1 MECVS
6 HHKRHSSTL
15 FRNTHVSLSRLIGKY
30 FFITFCCSVYTH
42 HFLPFPAM
50 RRYNNL
56 VLIFCLF
63 CIFPEV
69 NANVFKKL
77 AASFSD
83 DTKFKLPPERCIVI
97 RLKHIPVSLNKTE
110 NGENYLNSEVN
121 DKLELKFTRACDR
134 DIKCVIY
141 YNNGSPSSHL
151 TTDSSDTNV
160 QIRSEHSSLKC
171 IQPTGEFLKFHIF
184 VQESNTFFKNAEM
197 IETNS
202 TLQLRCLGGAYTK
215 NVKLKK
221 NGENLE
227 TAYSPFLGFILDR
240 NQHSSKSFYQCE
252 YENEMI
258 SFNYPGSAEVDGFQM
273 QTHKFQTLISIYCNA
288 NEDFLKDNN
297 TRVIIACPYKE
308 ECSQPSTDRKGY
320 IHFPI
325 SQIRHPS
332 DLNSFSCVF
341 LKNDEIEAIAFDR
354 NGEHEVTITIFIV
367 LGFGSIGTLLIYL
380 LNLFAR
386 WNENKRKVQGKFSD
400 EDLLISKDVRD
411 LEKIAEGHSSK
422 ILLTSYKPNGRK
434 VVIKCSKNA
443 SQCEKELMILKN
455 LRHVN
460 IIDPLGYVRLDS
472 NGRFFKKR
480 IKNMVLPYYP
490 NTCLEQYIKQ
500 FFPVTLIEE
509 KFHGKDKSG
518 KELKITLFDMIS
530 IGWQVARA
538 LEYLKGKGFT
548 HRDVAMRNVLITDD
562 LICKLTDFE
571 RSRKGEIGKRSVAR
585 KIYNHFAMKNKT
597 IPTMYPAECEDG
609 AFYYSSDVYC
619 FGLLLLEMFQ
629 FTKPIVPGNFS
640 KPMHCP
646 DNIYEIIRDCIKV
659 DREHRINIVKCESQL
674 ETALKEIDDTKLLNL
689 KTKLIKE
696 GSKNIWTEWEE
707 TKPNNV
713 DPYKELDSSLFS
725 PIM

>member
-1 MECVS
+1 MGN
-6 HHKRHSSTL
+6 R
-15 FRNTHVSLSRLIGKY
+15 
-30 FFITFCCSVYTH
+30 
-42 HFLPFPAM
+42 
-50 RRYNNL
+50 
-56 VLIFCLF
+56 
-63 CIFPEV
+63 
-69 NANVFKKL
+69 
-77 AASFSD
+77 
-83 DTKFKLPPERCIVI
+83 VI
-97 RLKHIPVSLNKTE
+97 R
-110 NGENYLNSEVN
+110 
-121 DKLELKFTRACDR
+121 
-134 DIKCVIY
+134 
-141 YNNGSPSSHL
+141 
-151 TTDSSDTNV
+151 
-160 QIRSEHSSLKC
+160 
-171 IQPTGEFLKFHIF
+171 
-184 VQESNTFFKNAEM
+184 
-197 IETNS
+197 
-202 TLQLRCLGGAYTK
+202 
-215 NVKLKK
+215 
-221 NGENLE
+221 
-227 TAYSPFLGFILDR
+227 IL
-240 NQHSSKSFYQCE
+240 
-252 YENEMI
+252 
-258 SFNYPGSAEVDGFQM
+258 
-273 QTHKFQTLISIYCNA
+273 QTL
-288 NEDFLKDNN
+288 
-297 TRVIIACPYKE
+297 
-308 ECSQPSTDRKGY
+308 
-320 IHFPI
+320 
-325 SQIRHPS
+325 
-332 DLNSFSCVF
+332 
-341 LKNDEIEAIAFDR
+341 
-354 NGEHEVTITIFIV
+354 TIFIV
-367 LGFGSIGTLLIYL
+367 LGFGAIGTLLIYL

-386 WNENKRKVQGKFSD
+386 WNEKKRKVQGKFSD

-548 HRDVAMRNVLITDD
+548 HRDVAMRNVLITDN

-674 ETALKEIDDTKLLNL
+674 ENALKEIDDTKLLNL

-707 TKPNNV
+707 TKPNNA